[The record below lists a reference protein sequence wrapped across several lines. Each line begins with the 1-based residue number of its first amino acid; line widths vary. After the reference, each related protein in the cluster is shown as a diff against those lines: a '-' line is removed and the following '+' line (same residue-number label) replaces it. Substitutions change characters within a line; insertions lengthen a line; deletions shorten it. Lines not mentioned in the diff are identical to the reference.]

1 MTTITGKLTASISLL
16 ALSSAIALPALAQ
29 GNEIIVTAQKREQSI
44 KDVPIAITAV
54 TEDYIESRN
63 ITNIQSLSSLA
74 PNLKIENTPGNT
86 TAAQISI
93 RGGVTINPALTWE
106 PTVGIYLNGSYIG
119 KTQGSI
125 FDVSDIERIE
135 VLRGPQGTLYGRN
148 TLGGAVNVITKKPS
162 GEFGG
167 SAKVGYGNYNDF
179 TAKASVDFDQM
190 GPFKVKVSGLL
201 QNRDGFI
208 EGVENPFPGVTTA
221 GPLSTDELEN
231 VDKKSVLLAV
241 SADASDNLTFD
252 YNLDYS
258 IADQKP
264 VFSQIVSVLPAD
276 RCLPPSPPPF
286 PSAPCF
292 APISP
297 TYIGGGP
304 FNGLY
309 FGFPLDLYTNA
320 DRQFTATTD
329 GNVFEKSEIIGHTL
343 TATLDLGDNELK
355 SITALRRMD
364 WDDRLDLDG
373 SPLPLAHTE
382 RNSDYDSFSQ
392 ELQFT
397 GSTDRLNYVLGG
409 YYFSDDGTTLNPQF
423 FFGGANRFDSR
434 YGFETEAWAAYGQAD
449 FEITDRLTVT
459 GGLRYTEETKSI
471 DRSLVLLGMPDFTL
485 IPVGTNAEQKF
496 DNLSPQA
503 IIDFDVTDDI
513 TMYAKYA
520 KGFKS
525 GGFNGEASSVAET
538 IRPYDSEI
546 IDSFEIGA
554 KGRFLDNALQLNAAL
569 FFNKHKDMQLSVF
582 TATNAASSDIR
593 NAARAN
599 INGFELE
606 GIWQVADRFSVRGSL
621 GLLDPEYK
629 EFIEFGM
636 DVAGDRAF
644 PHAPKTT
651 FSAGI
656 DAGLWQG
663 DWGNVDLSA
672 DVNHSAKYF
681 TFPYSLTPTAP
692 QQAFNSEAPARTTVN
707 ARLAWS
713 DIPLADNNVELA
725 VWAKNLFDEEYLANF
740 IDFGP
745 GFGGLTN
752 GYFAPP
758 QTYGVTLGI
767 EF

>member
-1 MTTITGKLTASISLL
+1 MTSITGRLPATISLL
-16 ALSSAIALPALAQ
+16 ALATAIAIPATAQ

-44 KDVPIAITAV
+44 QDVPIAITAV
-54 TEDYIESRN
+54 TTDYIESRN
-63 ITNIQSLSSLA
+63 ITDIKSLSSLA

-125 FDVSDIERIE
+125 FDVSEIERIE

-162 GEFGG
+162 GEAGG
-167 SAKVGYGNYNDF
+167 RLKVGYGNYNHF
-179 TAKASVDFDQM
+179 MAKASGDLDQI
-190 GPFKVKVSGLL
+190 GPFRVKLSGMIEK
-201 QNRDGFI
+201 RDGFV
-208 EGVENPFPGVTTA
+208 EAVENPFPGVTTA
-221 GPLSTDELEN
+221 GPLSSDEYEN
-231 VDKKSVLLAV
+231 LDKKSGMIAV
-241 SADASDNLTFD
+241 SADVSENLT
-252 YNLDYS
+252 LDYTYDIS
-258 IADQKP
+258 DADQKP
-264 VFSQIVSVLPAD
+264 VFSQIVNVSPQNIFDPSV
-276 RCLPPSPPPF
+276 PF
-286 PSAPCF
+286 
-292 APISP
+292 
-297 TYIGGGP
+297 YVGGGP

-320 DRQFTATTD
+320 DRQFTGTTD
-329 GNVFEKSEIIGHTL
+329 GEVFERSLVQGHNL
-343 TATLDLGDNELK
+343 TATFDLGNNELK
-355 SITALRRMD
+355 SISSFRKMD
-364 WDDRLDLDG
+364 WDDALDLDG
-373 SPLPLAHTE
+373 SPLPLAHTQ
-382 RNSDYDSFSQ
+382 RLSDYKSYSQ
-392 ELQFT
+392 ELQLA
-397 GSTDRLNYVLGG
+397 GSKDRLNYVFGA
-409 YYFSDDGTTLNPQF
+409 YYFKDDGTTNNPQF

-434 YGFETEAWAAYGQAD
+434 YGFDTKAFAVYGQAD
-449 FEITDRLTVT
+449 FELTDRLTVT
-459 GGLRYTEETKSI
+459 GGLRYTEETKGI
-471 DRSLVLLGMPDFTL
+471 DRSLVLLGMPDFFL
-485 IPVGTNAEQKF
+485 VPVGTNAEQKF

-503 IIDFDVTDDI
+503 VIDYDVSENV

-554 KGRFLDNALQLNAAL
+554 KGQFLDKALQLNAAL

-606 GIWQVADRFSVRGSL
+606 GIWQMSDRFSVRGSL
-621 GLLDPEYK
+621 GVLDPEYK
-629 EFIEFGM
+629 EFAEFGM

-651 FSAGI
+651 FSAGF
-656 DAGLWQG
+656 DAEVARG
-663 DWGNVDLSA
+663 DWGSVDLSA

-692 QQAFNSEAPARTTVN
+692 QNAFNSEAPARTIVD

-713 DIPLADNNVELA
+713 DIPLANNNAEISI
-725 VWAKNLFDEEYLANF
+725 WAKNLFDEEYLTNF

-752 GYFAPP
+752 GYFGPP